1 MQTGLEGKP
10 WYIGALLGLV
20 LAVVIAFA
28 GYKMKLE
35 GMQRNIDGQETRLA
49 ELQQKIQEGEAAE
62 KQLPQFKERVARLEN
77 DLEKLLRILPNKRNV
92 HELIRQLRAIAERE
106 DFDLVRFDP
115 GAEVE
120 RDFFNEWPITIAV
133 EGNYHALARFFDTL
147 SRFSRIINV
156 DNLRVSA
163 RRSDAAKTLSAN
175 FTAKT
180 FVYKD
185 SEEEDLGAPGGG
197 GSR

>member
-10 WYIGALLGLV
+10 WYIGAVLGLV
-20 LAVVIAFA
+20 LAIVIAFA

-35 GMQRNIDGQETRLA
+35 RMQRDIDGQEKRLA

-62 KQLPQFKERVARLEN
+62 KQLPQFRERVARLEN

-92 HELIRQLRAIAERE
+92 SELIRQLRAIAERE

-120 RDFFNEWPITIAV
+120 REFFNEWPISIAL

-156 DNLRVSA
+156 DNLRVTA
-163 RRSDAAKTLSAN
+163 RRKDPTKTLTAN

-180 FVYKD
+180 FVYQD
-185 SEEEDLGAPGGG
+185 EEEGAPAGQPGGP
-197 GSR
+197 R